1 MTENDYDMDERVESI
16 DVAENSDDGGSRRR
30 FLSRSAIAGGA
41 LLTLG
46 SGAGLSLAQED
57 DEEDPEEEEESPLFD
72 DEEGTDVD
80 VLNYAL
86 TLEHLENAFYRTG
99 LETFDAEDF
108 LESDATIVS
117 TEADAEVLYENLETI
132 GEHEA
137 AHVDL
142 LTQVVD
148 LLGGTPVE
156 EAEYD
161 FGLEDVA
168 GFMSLASTLENTG
181 VAAYAGA
188 APAIESPDLLRTA
201 LGVHSVEARHAAV
214 VAAAGNGDPYPAAVD
229 EPAAQSDV
237 LAAVDP
243 LIEDDSEDEDE
254 DEDEEE
260 EEAEDGEETED
271 EDDEN
276 GTETGT
282 PEGTETGAPN
292 GTETGAPNGTE
303 TGAPNGTE
311 TGTPNGT

>member
-1 MTENDYDMDERVESI
+1 MTDNDD
-16 DVAENSDDGGSRRR
+16 NDDGGSRRR

-41 LLTLG
+41 LLALG
-46 SGAGLSLAQED
+46 GGAGLSLAQED
-57 DEEDPEEEEESPLFD
+57 DGEDSEEAEGPLFD

-99 LETFDAEDF
+99 LETFDAADF

-142 LTQVVD
+142 LTQAVE

-214 VAAAGNGDPYPAAVD
+214 VTAAGSGDPYPDVID
-229 EPAAQSDV
+229 DPAAQSEV
-237 LAAVDP
+237 LAAVGP
-243 LIEDDSEDEDE
+243 FIADDSDEE
-254 DEDEEE
+254 GEDEE
-260 EEAEDGEETED
+260 GEEGDEGEAAEG

-282 PEGTETGAPN
+282 PNENGA
-292 GTETGAPNGTE
+292 
-303 TGAPNGTE
+303 
-311 TGTPNGT
+311 

>member
-1 MTENDYDMDERVESI
+1 MDERVESI
-16 DVAENSDDGGSRRR
+16 ETAENSDDGGSRRR

-46 SGAGLSLAQED
+46 GGAGLSLAQED
-57 DEEDPEEEEESPLFD
+57 DEGDPEEAEGPLFD
-72 DEEGTDVD
+72 DEAGTDVD

-86 TLEHLENAFYRTG
+86 TLEHLESAFYGMG
-99 LETFDAEDF
+99 LETFDAGDL

-117 TEADAEVLYENLETI
+117 TEADAEVLYGNLETI
-132 GEHEA
+132 GEQEA

-142 LTQVVD
+142 LTQVID

-161 FGLEDVA
+161 FGVEDVA

-214 VAAAGNGDPYPAAVD
+214 VTAAGGGDPYPDAVD
-229 EPAAQSDV
+229 DPAAQSDV
-237 LAAVDP
+237 LAAVGP
-243 LIEDDSEDEDE
+243 LIAED
-254 DEDEEE
+254 DEEE
-260 EEAEDGEETED
+260 EDEAENGEEAE
-271 EDDEN
+271 EGDDEN

-282 PEGTETGAPN
+282 PN
-292 GTETGAPNGTE
+292 GTA
-303 TGAPNGTE
+303 
-311 TGTPNGT
+311 TGTPNGTATGTPNGN

>member
-1 MTENDYDMDERVESI
+1 MTANDYDIDDRVAGI
-16 DVAENSDDGGSRRR
+16 DAAENGGDGGGSRRR

-41 LLTLG
+41 LLALG

-57 DEEDPEEEEESPLFD
+57 GEDTEEEEGPLFD

-99 LETFDAEDF
+99 IEMFDAADF

-117 TEADAEVLYENLETI
+117 TEEDAEVLYENLQTI
-132 GEHEA
+132 GDHEA

-142 LTQVVD
+142 LTQVVE

-161 FGLEDVA
+161 FGIEDVA

-214 VAAAGNGDPYPAAVD
+214 VTAAGGDDPYPDAVD

-237 LAAVDP
+237 LSAVGP
-243 LIEDDSEDEDE
+243 LIVDESDDEGEGEEGDEGDG
-254 DEDEEE
+254 
-260 EEAEDGEETED
+260 AEDGHG
-271 EDDEN
+271 EN
-276 GTETGT
+276 GDGS
-282 PEGTETGAPN
+282 EGDDGESGSSNSTATD
-292 GTETGAPNGTE
+292 
-303 TGAPNGTE
+303 
-311 TGTPNGT
+311 TPNGDGS

>member
-1 MTENDYDMDERVESI
+1 MTANDHDRDGPSEEIDMT
-16 DVAENSDDGGSRRR
+16 ANDDGGSRRR

-41 LLTLG
+41 LLALG

-57 DEEDPEEEEESPLFD
+57 DGEDSGEAEGPLFD

-99 LETFDAEDF
+99 LETFDAADF

-142 LTQVVD
+142 LTRAVE

-161 FGLEDVA
+161 FGLADVA
-168 GFMSLASTLENTG
+168 GFMSLAATLENTG

-214 VAAAGNGDPYPAAVD
+214 VTAAGSGDPYPNVID
-229 EPAAQSDV
+229 DPAAQSEV
-237 LAAVDP
+237 LAAVGP
-243 LIEDDSEDEDE
+243 FIADDSDEEDEGGE
-254 DEDEEE
+254 G
-260 EEAEDGEETED
+260 EAEEDGEAED

-282 PEGTETGAPN
+282 P
-292 GTETGAPNGTE
+292 
-303 TGAPNGTE
+303 NGTE
-311 TGTPNGT
+311 TGTPNGNGT

>member
-1 MTENDYDMDERVESI
+1 MTDNDD
-16 DVAENSDDGGSRRR
+16 NGGGGSRRR

-41 LLTLG
+41 LLALG
-46 SGAGLSLAQED
+46 GGAGLSLAQED
-57 DEEDPEEEEESPLFD
+57 DGEDSEEAEGPLFD

-99 LETFDAEDF
+99 LETFDAADF

-142 LTQVVD
+142 LTQAVE

-214 VAAAGNGDPYPAAVD
+214 VTAAGSGDPYPDVID
-229 EPAAQSDV
+229 DPAAQSEV
-237 LAAVDP
+237 LAAVGP
-243 LIEDDSEDEDE
+243 FIADDSDEE
-254 DEDEEE
+254 GEDEEGE
-260 EEAEDGEETED
+260 DEEAEEGEEGEAAED

-282 PEGTETGAPN
+282 PNENGA
-292 GTETGAPNGTE
+292 
-303 TGAPNGTE
+303 
-311 TGTPNGT
+311 

>member
-1 MTENDYDMDERVESI
+1 MTANDHDTDGRSGDIDMTDN
-16 DVAENSDDGGSRRR
+16 DDNDDGGSRRR

-41 LLTLG
+41 LLALG
-46 SGAGLSLAQED
+46 GGAGLSLAQED
-57 DEEDPEEEEESPLFD
+57 DGEDSEEAEGPLFD

-99 LETFDAEDF
+99 LETFDAADF

-142 LTQVVD
+142 LTQAVE

-214 VAAAGNGDPYPAAVD
+214 VTAAGSGDPYPDVID
-229 EPAAQSDV
+229 DPAAQSEV
-237 LAAVDP
+237 LAAVGPFIADG
-243 LIEDDSEDEDE
+243 SDEE
-254 DEDEEE
+254 GEDEEAE
-260 EEAEDGEETED
+260 EGEEGEAAEG

-282 PEGTETGAPN
+282 PNENGA
-292 GTETGAPNGTE
+292 
-303 TGAPNGTE
+303 
-311 TGTPNGT
+311 